1 MSSAWRGVHS
11 FESNHGSLIAV
22 LDEFL
27 VLWKDL
33 SRFCVK
39 VLSYRNKMLW
49 CDTHAAISGLAI
61 SGDYGGV
68 CAERERRE

>member
-27 VLWKDL
+27 VLGKICHVSAWKSFPIVQNAL
-33 SRFCVK
+33 
-39 VLSYRNKMLW
+39 